1 MSKLLRY
8 VLLKS
13 ELFQNNYLVLVQI
26 FCPPNV
32 SKCHLIV
39 EKKQHKLLSMLK
51 RSTKL
56 FFDLIKD
63 MNNLEARRL
72 VRE

>member
-8 VLLKS
+8 ILLKL
-13 ELFQNNYLVLVQI
+13 ELFQTNYLVLVQI

-39 EKKQHKLLSMLK
+39 EKKQHKLLSLLK
-51 RSTKL
+51 RSTML
-56 FFDLIKD
+56 SFDLMKVMKNHEI
-63 MNNLEARRL
+63 
-72 VRE
+72 

>member
-8 VLLKS
+8 ILLKL
-13 ELFQNNYLVLVQI
+13 ELFQTNYLVLVQI

-39 EKKQHKLLSMLK
+39 EKKQHKLLSLLK
-51 RSTKL
+51 RSTML
-56 FFDLIKD
+56 SFDLMKV
-63 MNNLEARRL
+63 MNNHEI
-72 VRE
+72 